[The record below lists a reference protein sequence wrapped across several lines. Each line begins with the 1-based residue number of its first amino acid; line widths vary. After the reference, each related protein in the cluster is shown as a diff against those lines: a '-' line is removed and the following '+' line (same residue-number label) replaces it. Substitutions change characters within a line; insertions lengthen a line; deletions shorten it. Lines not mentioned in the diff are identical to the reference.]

1 MLSLDSRIT
10 RAILSRPWRVTQVLV
25 FVSLSK
31 LTLIAAPLLL
41 GHIVD
46 GLTSEQGIAAREI
59 SLLLLAFCIAGV
71 MQVVINPIQSL
82 YLSRLVQECVCESSL
97 QWARC
102 VMGKEFEVFSSMR
115 IGGLINTVDRGV
127 NAYERLL
134 NFMLLSGVPL
144 VVETLIVGG
153 VLLFYGGPGVFFTVL
168 LGAAGYLYLNHRII
182 RWRRSHIDELNDQED
197 EVASSFA
204 QTFGAAKAIKCE
216 GTPESALASLD
227 GAYRGYAAAAIRIGY
242 SASILGSAKAL
253 FICLSTAGILLFGF
267 MDQLSAHPFMTVG
280 EMVAMFTIATAF
292 FNSVASVAEAHRF
305 TDQFASDQKRFQ
317 LVLELAD
324 FKPGD
329 LAAADNPAIPYTLT
343 LGPVRIQRPEAE
355 LLELPDALALKQG
368 ESVAIIG
375 SSGAGKTTLLEALA
389 GVLVESRNNLRLGDI
404 SLGETGR
411 AEQFSQLRYCP
422 QSPSLLSGRI
432 ADAVLFGQPY
442 DRHKLSGYLDA
453 LGLPKLAAELDSF
466 KVENQGTNLSGGEVK
481 RLSLLRV
488 LMRPGAFNLFDEPT
502 ASLDSSTAEQVW
514 DLLFRSLAGQS
525 LICVTHDLNS
535 LDRFDRVLV
544 VDGGRLIAMGHWQ
557 ELSKDGRVKA
567 ILRYM
572 GSAPAS
578 EREPRVLY

>member
-1 MLSLDSRIT
+1 M
-10 RAILSRPWRVTQVLV
+10 
-25 FVSLSK
+25 
-31 LTLIAAPLLL
+31 
-41 GHIVD
+41 
-46 GLTSEQGIAAREI
+46 
-59 SLLLLAFCIAGV
+59 
-71 MQVVINPIQSL
+71 
-82 YLSRLVQECVCESSL
+82 QECVCESSL
-97 QWARC
+97 QWARS
-102 VMGKEFEVFSSMR
+102 VMGKEFEAFSSMR

-144 VVETLIVGG
+144 IVETLIVGG
-153 VLLFYGGPGVFFTVL
+153 VFLLYGGLGVFFTVL
-168 LGAAGYLYLNHRII
+168 LAAAGYLYLNHRII
-182 RWRRSHIDELNDQED
+182 RWRRRHIDELNDQED
-197 EVASSFA
+197 EVASSFV

-227 GAYRGYAAAAIRIGY
+227 GAYRGYADAAIRIGY

-253 FICLSTAGILLFGF
+253 FISLSTAGILLFGF
-267 MDQLSAHPFMTVG
+267 MDQLSAHPVMTVG

-305 TDQFASDQKRFQ
+305 TDQFASDQARFQ
-317 LVLELAD
+317 QVLDLPD

-329 LAAADNPAIPYTLT
+329 STAVGTPVLPDRLT

-355 LLELPDALALKQG
+355 LLELPNPLSLKRG

-389 GVLVESRNNLRLGDI
+389 GVLVESRSNLHLGNT
-404 SLGETGR
+404 SLGESGGV
-411 AEQFSQLRYCP
+411 EQFSQLRYCP
-422 QSPSLLSGRI
+422 QSPSLLSGPI

-442 DRHKLSGYLDA
+442 DRQKLSECLEA

-466 KVENQGTNLSGGEVK
+466 EVENQGTNLSGGEVK

-502 ASLDSSTAEQVW
+502 ASLDTSTAEQVW
-514 DLLFRSLAGQS
+514 DLLFRSFARQS
-525 LICVTHDLNS
+525 LVCVTHDLKS

-544 VDGGRLIAMGHWQ
+544 VDCGRLIASGNWQ
-557 ELSKDGRVKA
+557 ELAKDERVAA

-572 GSAPAS
+572 GTTAATDS
-578 EREPRVLY
+578 EQPVLS

>member
-1 MLSLDSRIT
+1 MFSFDSRIT
-10 RAILSRPWRVTQVLV
+10 HAVLARPWRIAQVLA

-31 LTLIAAPLLL
+31 LTLIAVPLLL

-46 GLTSEQGIAAREI
+46 GLTSEQGIASQEI
-59 SLLLLAFCIAGV
+59 ALLLLGFCLAGV

-82 YLSRLVQECVCESSL
+82 YLSRLVQDCICESSL

-102 VMGKEFEVFSSMR
+102 VMGKEFEVFSSLR

-134 NFMLLSGVPL
+134 NFMLLSGIPL

-153 VLLFYGGPGVFFTVL
+153 VFQCYGGPGVFLTVL
-168 LGAAGYLYLNHRII
+168 LAAAGYLYLNHRII
-182 RWRRSHIDELNDQED
+182 RWRRSHIDALNDQED
-197 EVASSFA
+197 ELAASFA

-227 GAYRGYAAAAIRIGY
+227 GAYRGYAAAATRIGY

-267 MDQLSAHPFMTVG
+267 MDQYSPHPSMTVG

-317 LVLELAD
+317 QVLELPD

-329 LAAADNPAIPYTLT
+329 SAVASNRAVPVRLT

-355 LLELPDALALKQG
+355 LLELRNPLSLKRG

-389 GVLVESRNNLRLGDI
+389 GVLVESRSRLQLGDA
-404 SLGETGR
+404 SLRELNG
-411 AEQFSQLRYCP
+411 AEQFSQIRYCP
-422 QSPSLLSGRI
+422 QSPSLLSGPI
-432 ADAVLFGQPY
+432 ADSVLFGRPY
-442 DRHKLSGYLDA
+442 DREKLSEYLDA
-453 LGLPKLAAELDSF
+453 LGLPRLAADLDSF
-466 KVENQGTNLSGGEVK
+466 EVENQGANLSGGEVK

-488 LMRPGAFNLFDEPT
+488 LMKPGAFNLFDEPT
-502 ASLDSSTAEQVW
+502 ASLDSTTAEQVW
-514 DLLFRSLAGQS
+514 DLLFRSFAGQS
-525 LICVTHDLNS
+525 LVCVTHDLNS
-535 LDRFDRVLV
+535 LERFYRVWV
-544 VDGGRLIAMGHWQ
+544 VDGGQLIAAGHWH
-557 ELSKDGRVKA
+557 ELSKDERVAA

-572 GSAPAS
+572 GQTCATDS
-578 EREPRVLY
+578 EQPVHY

>member
-1 MLSLDSRIT
+1 MLSLDPRIT
-10 RAILSRPWRVTQVLV
+10 SAILSRPWRIAHVLV

-46 GLTSEQGIAAREI
+46 GLASEQGTASREI
-59 SLLLLAFCIAGV
+59 SLLLLAFCIAGI

-102 VMGKEFEVFSSMR
+102 VMGKEFEAFSSIR

-127 NAYERLL
+127 TAYERLL

-144 VVETLIVGG
+144 IVETLIVGG
-153 VLLFYGGPGVFFTVL
+153 VLLLYGGLGVFFTVL
-168 LGAAGYLYLNHRII
+168 LAAAGYLYLNHRII
-182 RWRRSHIDELNDQED
+182 RWRRSQIDELNDQED

-227 GAYRGYAAAAIRIGY
+227 GAYRGYADAAIRIGY

-267 MDQLSAHPFMTVG
+267 MDQLSAHPSMTVG

-305 TDQFASDQKRFQ
+305 TDQFASDQARFQ
-317 LVLELAD
+317 QVLDLPD
-324 FKPGD
+324 FKLGD
-329 LAAADNPAIPYTLT
+329 STVVGTPVLPDRLT

-355 LLELPDALALKQG
+355 LLELPNPLSLKRG

-389 GVLVESRNNLRLGDI
+389 GVLVESRSNLHLGNT
-404 SLGETGR
+404 SLGESGGV
-411 AEQFSQLRYCP
+411 EQFSQLRY
-422 QSPSLLSGRI
+422 
-432 ADAVLFGQPY
+432 
-442 DRHKLSGYLDA
+442 
-453 LGLPKLAAELDSF
+453 
-466 KVENQGTNLSGGEVK
+466 
-481 RLSLLRV
+481 
-488 LMRPGAFNLFDEPT
+488 
-502 ASLDSSTAEQVW
+502 
-514 DLLFRSLAGQS
+514 
-525 LICVTHDLNS
+525 
-535 LDRFDRVLV
+535 
-544 VDGGRLIAMGHWQ
+544 
-557 ELSKDGRVKA
+557 
-567 ILRYM
+567 
-572 GSAPAS
+572 
-578 EREPRVLY
+578 

>member
-10 RAILSRPWRVTQVLV
+10 YAILSRPWQIVQVMI

-46 GLTSEQGIAAREI
+46 GLTSEKGIASQEI
-59 SLLLLAFCIAGV
+59 SLLLLAFCVAGV
-71 MQVVINPIQSL
+71 IQVIINPIQSL

-115 IGGLINTVDRGV
+115 IGGLISTVDRGV

-144 VVETLIVGG
+144 AVETLIVGS
-153 VLLFYGGPGVFFTVL
+153 VLLLYGGWGVFLMVL
-168 LGAAGYLYLNHRII
+168 LTAVGYLYLNHRII
-182 RWRRSHIDELNDQED
+182 RWRRSHIDALNDQED

-204 QTFGAAKAIKCE
+204 QTFGSAKAIKCE
-216 GTPESALASLD
+216 GTPEPALTSLD
-227 GAYRGYAAAAIRIGY
+227 DAYRGYAAAAIRIGY

-267 MDQLSAHPFMTVG
+267 MDQLSTQPFMTVG

-305 TDQFASDQKRFQ
+305 TDQFASDQGRFQ
-317 LVLELAD
+317 QLLDLPDFEPAD
-324 FKPGD
+324 
-329 LAAADNPAIPYTLT
+329 LNVADTPAIPDRLT
-343 LGPVRIQRPEAE
+343 LGPVRIRRPEAD
-355 LLELPDALALKQG
+355 LLELSAPLSLKKG

-389 GVLVESRNNLRLGDI
+389 GILVESRNKLLLGDA
-404 SLGETGR
+404 SLCDVGV
-411 AEQFSQLRYCP
+411 AEQFARLRYCP
-422 QSPSLLSGRI
+422 QSPSLLSGLI
-432 ADAVLFGQPY
+432 ADAVLFGQPH
-442 DRHKLSGYLDA
+442 DRQTLSEYLHA
-453 LGLPKLAAELDSF
+453 LGLRKLAGELDSF
-466 KVENQGTNLSGGEVK
+466 EVENQGVNLSGGEVK

-488 LMRPGAFNLFDEPT
+488 LMRPGVFNLFDEPT

-514 DLLFRSLAGQS
+514 DLLFRHFAGQS
-525 LICVTHDLNS
+525 LVCVTHDLKS

-544 VDGGRLIAMGHWQ
+544 VDGGRVIATGHWQ
-557 ELSKDGRVKA
+557 ELSKDERIVA
-567 ILRYM
+567 IIRYM
-572 GSAPAS
+572 GKSIDSDS
-578 EREPRVLY
+578 EQVVLY

>member
-1 MLSLDSRIT
+1 MLSLDPRIT
-10 RAILSRPWRVTQVLV
+10 HAILSRPWRIAQVLA

-46 GLTSEQGIAAREI
+46 GLTSEQGIASQEI
-59 SLLLLAFCIAGV
+59 SLLVLVFCVAGV

-97 QWARC
+97 QWVRC

-153 VLLFYGGPGVFFTVL
+153 VLLFYGSPGVFFTVL
-168 LGAAGYLYLNHRII
+168 LAAAGYLYLNHRII
-182 RWRRSHIDELNDQED
+182 HWRRSHIDALNDQED

-216 GTPESALASLD
+216 GTPDSALASLD

-253 FICLSTAGILLFGF
+253 FICLSTAGILLFVF
-267 MDQLSAHPFMTVG
+267 MDQLSAQPFMTVG

-292 FNSVASVAEAHRF
+292 FNSVASVAETHRF

-317 LVLELAD
+317 QVLDLPD
-324 FKPGD
+324 FKAGD
-329 LAAADNPAIPYTLT
+329 SAGADNPAVPNRLT

-355 LLELPDALALKQG
+355 LLELPNALSLRRG

-389 GVLVESRNNLRLGDI
+389 GVLVESRSNLQLGDS
-404 SLGETGR
+404 SLGNVGG
-411 AEQFSQLRYCP
+411 AAQFSQLRYCP
-422 QSPSLLSGRI
+422 QSPSLLSGPI
-432 ADAVLFGQPY
+432 AEAVLFGQPY
-442 DRHKLSGYLDA
+442 DRQKLCEHLDS
-453 LGLPKLAAELDSF
+453 LGLPKLAAEMDSF
-466 KVENQGTNLSGGEVK
+466 EVENQGTNLSGGEVK

-514 DLLFRSLAGQS
+514 DLLLRSFAGQS
-525 LICVTHDLNS
+525 LVCVTHDLKS
-535 LDRFDRVLV
+535 LDRFDRVWV
-544 VDGGRLIAMGHWQ
+544 VDGGRLIAAGHWQ
-557 ELSKDGRVKA
+557 ELAKDERVAA

-572 GSAPAS
+572 RRTAAADSGQPV
-578 EREPRVLY
+578 PY